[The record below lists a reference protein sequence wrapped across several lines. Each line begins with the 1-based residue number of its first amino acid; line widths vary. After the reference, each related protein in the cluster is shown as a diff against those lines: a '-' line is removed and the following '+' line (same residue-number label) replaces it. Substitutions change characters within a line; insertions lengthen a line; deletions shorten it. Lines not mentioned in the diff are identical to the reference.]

1 MDATWIVSANAG
13 RARIFAQAGA
23 AAGLE
28 EVQDLVNTSAR
39 QRDNEIDTDSLGQRA
54 AADSRHGAG
63 GATSSSDYQPHQTPV
78 QHATEVFARDLV
90 KVLLHA
96 HNERKFTKLC
106 LVASPEFLG
115 VLRRVLTP
123 QLEALVSRE
132 INKDYTQLGPAE
144 LRERIRTLH

>member
-54 AADSRHGAG
+54 ASDSRHGAG
-63 GATSSSDYQPHQTPV
+63 GTRGS
-78 QHATEVFARDLV
+78 
-90 KVLLHA
+90 
-96 HNERKFTKLC
+96 
-106 LVASPEFLG
+106 
-115 VLRRVLTP
+115 
-123 QLEALVSRE
+123 
-132 INKDYTQLGPAE
+132 
-144 LRERIRTLH
+144 